1 MRHFVLVSHTV
12 DPRGDWGLDDLAGG
26 AGRVDVL
33 CRAVTM
39 ALFTSHGI
47 RADTD
52 ITLVF
57 TAGAEPVAVRIRGS
71 EVNQLNPDERSTAAR
86 IRNALKHAH
95 PDPWWNSVE
104 SGIEVAPMD
113 LGEVLDDLGAPVV
126 WLDRDGA
133 DVMAEPMAHDAAW
146 VLSDHQPF
154 TEAEAQAVARH
165 ALYTVSLGGTWYHG
179 HHVIGVVQFLL
190 DRQGA

>member
-1 MRHFVLVSHTV
+1 MRHFVIVSHTV
-12 DPRGDWGLDDLAGG
+12 DPSGDWGLDDLAGS
-26 AGRVDVL
+26 AGRVDVV

-47 RADTD
+47 RQDTD
-52 ITLVF
+52 VTIVF
-57 TAGAEPVAVRIRGS
+57 AAKDPVAVRIRGA

-86 IRNALKHAH
+86 LRNALKKAH
-95 PDPWWNSVE
+95 PDPWWNLVE
-104 SGIEVAPMD
+104 AGIEVAPMD
-113 LGEVLDDLGAPVV
+113 LSDVLDDIGAPVV

-133 DVMAEPMAHDAAW
+133 DVMAEPLPAECTW

-154 TEAEAQAVARH
+154 SEAEAQAVARH

-190 DRQGA
+190 DRQAP